1 MLETEPQG
9 LESDLT
15 SNDCTV
21 NEIVESFV
29 ESTTRLAESLDAPE
43 ERVDDFEESGK
54 ELASLVEETAHSVT
68 NNSDRLDEV
77 EDSATVEWDSSDH
90 KDVEIVSTEGASFPI
105 GRTISS
111 KVSQTELDE
120 VEEQL
125 STDDPN
131 TNPNTTTDQNHA
143 PESSLTPIEQLSEY
157 DDVGEVTS
165 SPSVERAV
173 SLFKISM
180 SGVVELR
187 KYRFEPADIH

>member
-1 MLETEPQG
+1 MLPTLLAAKQRMLETEPEG

-29 ESTTRLAESLDAPE
+29 ESTARLAESLDAPE

-54 ELASLVEETAHSVT
+54 KFASLVEETAHSVN

-90 KDVEIVSTEGASFPI
+90 KDVKIVSTEGASFPI
-105 GRTISS
+105 GRSISS

-125 STDDPN
+125 STDDPC
-131 TNPNTTTDQNHA
+131 TDTPTDDKPMLQNH
-143 PESSLTPIEQLSEY
+143 P
-157 DDVGEVTS
+157 
-165 SPSVERAV
+165 
-173 SLFKISM
+173 
-180 SGVVELR
+180 
-187 KYRFEPADIH
+187 

>member
-21 NEIVESFV
+21 TEVVESFV

-68 NNSDRLDEV
+68 NNSDRLDEL
-77 EDSATVEWDSSDH
+77 EDSATLEWDSSDH
-90 KDVEIVSTEGASFPI
+90 KDVNIVSTEGASFPI
-105 GRTISS
+105 GRSISS

-120 VEEQL
+120 VEDEL
-125 STDDPN
+125 STDDPC
-131 TNPNTTTDQNHA
+131 TDTPTETDQTHA

-173 SLFKISM
+173 SLFSNIDDWGSRTPKVS
-180 SGVVELR
+180 
-187 KYRFEPADIH
+187 F